1 MNTGKSANIHEY
13 WGISVLF
20 AVSLDT
26 SIHGYGWN
34 QVTICGTLF
43 ASLEPQR
50 PCIPVR
56 GVCRRYPPPCIPGGV
71 STPVDTRIQEGGYGS
86 AWGGIPVCPKQG
98 PQPPRSRESR
108 DPSLQIPGAPGC
120 QSPEVD
126 SVGRRTRARSRWM
139 AGPPHGGR
147 GRPGA
152 PGIHASP
159 YPCIPLEPRRAGGK
173 LSRNQG
179 ADAVRRAGGTG
190 WRDVRIPGGAGWKRY
205 GWIRGGGMHGYGR
218 PPYRPSS
225 FDPGGHPRRV
235 LDRYGGVEFWLR
247 PDTRSSFSRRR
258 LLREP
263 GPRRSPRR
271 SPPGCQS

>member
-159 YPCIPLEPRRAGGK
+159 YPCIPLEPRPVGKMGRKSRCGRGKKGRRDGVAGCT
-173 LSRNQG
+173 
-179 ADAVRRAGGTG
+179 DTG
-190 WRDVRIPGGAGWKRY
+190 R
-205 GWIRGGGMHGYGR
+205 
-218 PPYRPSS
+218 
-225 FDPGGHPRRV
+225 
-235 LDRYGGVEFWLR
+235 GGVETVWM
-247 PDTRSSFSRRR
+247 DTGRRYAWIR
-258 LLREP
+258 A
-263 GPRRSPRR
+263 
-271 SPPGCQS
+271 PPVSTVEF